1 MLDITNK
8 NIIITGSGRGIG
20 LDLATA
26 ISHLGAKVIRI
37 DKKFLKGSRKFD
49 DFKFDLKNLKKI
61 SSLFSKIRKKYKKID
76 GLVNNAGVTFHNN
89 FSLKST
95 QKTLNINLLSHFEL
109 IKAVCPIMAK
119 NKKGS
124 IINITSLGSDLG
136 FPSNPS
142 YQMSKAGLK
151 QLSKSVAIDWGN
163 KGIRCNSIKPG
174 YIETSMTKK
183 SKSNSKEYK
192 KRLDRMILKRWGR
205 PSDLVGAIVFLLS
218 DHSSYITGTEIIIDG
233 GWSIKGL

>member
-26 ISHLGAKVIRI
+26 ISRLGAKVIRI
-37 DKKFLKGSRKFD
+37 DKKFSKGNRKFD
-49 DFKFDLKNLKKI
+49 DFNFDLKNLKKI
-61 SSLFSKIRKKYKKID
+61 SSLLSQIKKKYKKID
-76 GLVNNAGVTFHNN
+76 GLINNAGVTFHNN

-136 FPSNPS
+136 FPANPS

-151 QLSKSVAIDWGN
+151 QLTKSVAIDWGYR
-163 KGIRCNSIKPG
+163 GIRCNSIKPG

-183 SKSNSKEYK
+183 SKSSSKEYK